1 MAFVRGL
8 QGNHSRYKR
17 VVATPKHYTGYSVE
31 EVGGV
36 SRTYFDSEIPM
47 EDLSDTYLPA
57 WEAIVTKGDVGSIM
71 CSYNAINGRL
81 TPVGWVQPTQR
92 SQSLV
97 APNSGRA
104 RARPRSFWPI
114 APSKMFSRV
123 AGTPSCGSKEFQT
136 NVLRKKYGFSGF
148 VVPSP
153 SNIKPN
159 SFKSSIK
166 SEVST
171 IMLCGAGK

>member
-57 WEAIVTKGDVGSIM
+57 WEAVVTKGDVGSIM
-71 CSYNAINGRL
+71 CSYNAINGR
-81 TPVGWVQPTQR
+81 
-92 SQSLV
+92 QSLV
-97 APNSGRA
+97 ALNLERA
-104 RARPRSFWPI
+104 RALPRSCSLMV
-114 APSKMFSRV
+114 PSKMMSHI

-136 NVLRKKYGFSGF
+136 NVLREKYGFRGF

-153 SNIKPN
+153 SNISATGTLN
-159 SFKSSIK
+159 SQN
-166 SEVST
+166 
-171 IMLCGAGK
+171 

>member
-57 WEAIVTKGDVGSIM
+57 WEAVVTKGDVGSIM
-71 CSYNAINGRL
+71 CSYNAINGR
-81 TPVGWVQPTQR
+81 
-92 SQSLV
+92 QSLV
-97 APNSGRA
+97 ALNLECS
-104 RARPRSFWPI
+104 RSATFML
-114 APSKMFSRV
+114 AHGTLKNDVTHSRH
-123 AGTPSCGSKEFQT
+123 P
-136 NVLRKKYGFSGF
+136 VLRIEGVSDQRTAREVWVQRIRGTFS
-148 VVPSP
+148 V
-153 SNIKPN
+153 
-159 SFKSSIK
+159 
-166 SEVST
+166 
-171 IMLCGAGK
+171 